1 MAIKLADVI
10 ERSHVS
16 FPVIEAHDKTIVG
29 FYNGASGNAQQSL
42 KLYYNSSVKTKL
54 TSDGTSNNS
63 VKLTSL
69 PYGADGGANTAGPT
83 DVRVV
88 PTERGGLLT
97 MIDEKLLSDN
107 GGTPT
112 NYVGAYLVNV
122 VNQGS
127 NDDSARDS
135 LGRLSELVQQFNRYP
150 SITGTQAAV
159 QDDANNFY
167 FAGYDDTDN
176 GHKKITLTEL
186 AGGLAGIIGQEL
198 VSNGVITIDQ
208 ASSSGGSG
216 LLGDVNG
223 DGIVSIADLLLLNQY
238 LDNGV
243 TGFTALHTIMS
254 ESDEESALITP
265 VAVGANS
272 APFTLSSDFSD
283 WSVPSSFTVSGEAY
297 GFTGINIPSGSSA
310 NFIEFTGLDISS
322 QFMTNYYSQY
332 RVKVYV
338 KVDAQYA
345 APDTLY
351 AVAEITLTYDDASS
365 TEETHAYLMYSSSDG
380 NINIGAPSDYLIGGG
395 NGVPIGVETEVL
407 FGVDLGGQTSQG
419 GTYLFPVSTVNDTDS
434 LASGFNMGRTIEGGR
449 IEDVKCKVYFVSG
462 GEQVKIQV
470 QNLRMEINTDPLI
483 L

>member
-16 FPVIEAHDKTIVG
+16 FPVVEAHDKTIVG

-97 MIDEKLLSDN
+97 MIDEKLLTDAQGQS
-107 GGTPT
+107 T
-112 NYVGAYLVNV
+112 NYAAAYLVNIA
-122 VNQGS
+122 NQGS
-127 NDDSARDS
+127 NNDTSRDS

-150 SITGTQAAV
+150 SITGTLAAA
-159 QDDANNFY
+159 QDDASNFY
-167 FAGYDDTDN
+167 FAGYHDTDKA
-176 GHKKITLTEL
+176 HKKITLTEL
-186 AGGLAGIIGQEL
+186 AGGLAGIIGQQL
-198 VSNGVITIDQ
+198 VAEGVITIDQ
-208 ASSSGGSG
+208 AGGSG
-216 LLGDVNG
+216 LVGDING
-223 DGIVSIADLLLLNQY
+223 DGVVSTADFLLLNNY

-254 ESDEESALITP
+254 EPDEESALITP
-265 VAVGANS
+265 VAVGANTS
-272 APFTLSSDFSD
+272 PFTLSSDFSD

-338 KVDAQYA
+338 KVKAQYA

-380 NINIGAPSDYLIGGG
+380 NINIGAPSDYLVGGGG

-434 LASGFNMGRTIEGGR
+434 LASGFTMNRTVEGGR

>member
-54 TSDGTSNNS
+54 TSDGTSGNS

-69 PYGADGGANTAGPT
+69 PYGADGGANTAGPG
-83 DVRVV
+83 DARVV

-97 MIDEKLLSDN
+97 MIDEKLLTDAQGQSS
-107 GGTPT
+107 GYTA
-112 NYVGAYLVNV
+112 AYLVNLV
-122 VNQGS
+122 TQGS
-127 NDDSARDS
+127 SSDTSRDS

-150 SITGTQAAV
+150 SITGTLAAA

-167 FAGYDDTDN
+167 FAGYHDTDKA
-176 GHKKITLTEL
+176 HKKITLTEL

-216 LLGDVNG
+216 LLGDING
-223 DGIVSIADLLLLNQY
+223 DGVVSVADFLLLNQY
-238 LDNGV
+238 LNDGV

-254 ESDEESALITP
+254 ESDEEGALFTP
-265 VAVGANS
+265 VAIGTNS

-283 WSVPSSFTVSGEAY
+283 WSVPSSFTVNGEAF

-310 NFIEFTGLDISS
+310 NFIEFTGLDISA
-322 QFMTNYYSQY
+322 QFMSNYYGQY
-332 RVKVYV
+332 RVKIYT
-338 KVDAQYA
+338 KVVGTYM
-345 APDTLY
+345 APDILY

-365 TEETHAYLMYSSSDG
+365 TEETHAYLMYSASDG
-380 NINIGAPSDYLIGGG
+380 NINLGAPSEYFVGSTAGVPLAEPTEILFGLDLAGQLAQGG
-395 NGVPIGVETEVL
+395 NFL
-407 FGVDLGGQTSQG
+407 FSVG
-419 GTYLFPVSTVNDTDS
+419 TVNDTDS
-434 LASGFNMGRTIEGGR
+434 LANGFTMNRTVEGLFCNRRGAS
-449 IEDVKCKVYFVSG
+449 K
-462 GEQVKIQV
+462 
-470 QNLRMEINTDPLI
+470 NTSAKSSHGD
-483 L
+483 